1 MERSD
6 DVLEVSNNLLEGK
19 RVQPV
24 AREMRSIV
32 VEAAWP
38 PVPGESVG
46 AAIGR
51 AARRLQLGYS
61 RVRAYWYNQVRLVP
75 AEETDRLRAAQ
86 RALLAERL
94 SRMEAE
100 AATLRARLGGD
111 ST

>member
-19 RVQPV
+19 GVQPV

-61 RVRAYWYNQVRLVP
+61 RVRAYWYNRPPHFARGWAVT
-75 AEETDRLRAAQ
+75 AHE
-86 RALLAERL
+86 
-94 SRMEAE
+94 
-100 AATLRARLGGD
+100 ARLAD
-111 ST
+111 NP